1 MLGLERPYISSLEES
16 AMEGKDEFCLEY
28 GSATHLYIVPSTLQE
43 ETVDTYPFVSLFSCA
58 NFFHGF
64 LISLIWSELFVL
76 SGLCIFIPES
86 VSRI

>member
-43 ETVDTYPFVSLFSCA
+43 ETVDAFLLFL
-58 NFFHGF
+58 FFLVPIFFIGF
-64 LISLIWSELFVL
+64 
-76 SGLCIFIPES
+76 
-86 VSRI
+86 

>member
-43 ETVDTYPFVSLFSCA
+43 ETVDDFLLFALFPCA
-58 NFFHGF
+58 NF
-64 LISLIWSELFVL
+64 SL
-76 SGLCIFIPES
+76 
-86 VSRI
+86 VSDNH

>member
-43 ETVDTYPFVSLFSCA
+43 ETVDESLLLLFFLVP
-58 NFFHGF
+58 NFFVGF
-64 LISLIWSELFVL
+64 
-76 SGLCIFIPES
+76 
-86 VSRI
+86 